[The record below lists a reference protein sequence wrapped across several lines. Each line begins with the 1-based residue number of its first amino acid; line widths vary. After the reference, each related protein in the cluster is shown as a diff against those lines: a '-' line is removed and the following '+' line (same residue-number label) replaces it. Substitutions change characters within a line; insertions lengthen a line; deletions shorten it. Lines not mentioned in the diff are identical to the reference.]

1 MWDFA
6 GEGVM
11 GQEFFPDITTVS
23 ESDSVSF
30 PGNRSEFA
38 YLVMIYGEYLG
49 RRYSIEDRPLI
60 IGRSPDSDIQM
71 TDDCVSRVHC
81 RVTPANN
88 GIIISDL
95 DSTNGT
101 YIDGVSVTAR
111 PLRDGD
117 RIKIGR
123 SIFKFL
129 TGDNIEH
136 AYHEEIYRLKTTDG
150 LTGAY
155 NKRYFEED
163 LERELFRFFRYK
175 RPLSLLMIDI
185 DLFKN
190 VNDEFGHLAGD
201 RVLTQLGQLISKDVR
216 REDTFCRY
224 GGEEFAILMPEMG
237 LQDAILLAE
246 RIRKLIADTK
256 FEFEGY
262 ELPVTISLGA
272 AEADMGMNSPE
283 DFVRLAD
290 QRLYAAKEKGR
301 NCVEPSF
308 IPTESNT

>member
-1 MWDFA
+1 
-6 GEGVM
+6 M
-11 GQEFFPDITTVS
+11 GREIFPDITTVS
-23 ESDSVSF
+23 DPDSVSF
-30 PGNRSEFA
+30 PENRAEFA

-49 RRYSIEDRPLI
+49 RRYPIEDRPLVV
-60 IGRSPDSDIQM
+60 GRSPDCDIQL
-71 TDDCVSRVHC
+71 TDDCVSRMHC
-81 RVTPANN
+81 RVTPAKN
-88 GIIISDL
+88 GVIISDL

-101 YIDGVSVTAR
+101 YIDGLSVTAR

-185 DLFKN
+185 DFFKK
-190 VNDEFGHLAGD
+190 VNDEYGHLAGD
-201 RVLTQLGQLISKDVR
+201 RVLTQLGQLVAKNVR

-224 GGEEFAILMPEMG
+224 GGEEFAILMPEMELHG
-237 LQDAILLAE
+237 SILLAE
-246 RIRKLIADTK
+246 RIRRLIDDTK

-262 ELPVTISLGA
+262 ELQVSISLGA
-272 AEADMGMNSPE
+272 AEADMEMNSPE

-290 QRLYAAKEKGR
+290 ERLYLAKENGR
-301 NCVEPSF
+301 NRVEPPF
-308 IPTESNT
+308 VPPKTNT

>member
-1 MWDFA
+1 
-6 GEGVM
+6 M
-11 GQEFFPDITTVS
+11 GRDFFPDITTVS
-23 ESDSVSF
+23 ETDSAAI
-30 PGNRSEFA
+30 PDNRSEFA

-60 IGRSPDSDIQM
+60 IGRSPDCDIQL

-81 RVTPANN
+81 RITPANN

-155 NKRYFEED
+155 NKRFFDED

-185 DLFKN
+185 DLFKK
-190 VNDEFGHLAGD
+190 VNDEYGHLAGD
-201 RVLTQLGQLISKDVR
+201 RVLTQLGQLIAQDVR

-224 GGEEFAILMPEMG
+224 GGEEFAILMPEMELRG
-237 LQDAILLAE
+237 AVLLAE
-246 RIRKLIADTK
+246 RIRKLIADTV

-272 AEADMGMNSPE
+272 AEADMGMNGPE
-283 DFVRLAD
+283 DFVRVAD
-290 QRLYAAKEKGR
+290 ERLYAAKERGR
-301 NCVEPSF
+301 NCVEPPF
-308 IPTESNT
+308 APTESNT

>member
-1 MWDFA
+1 VWDFA

-11 GQEFFPDITTVS
+11 GQDFFPDITTVS
-23 ESDSVSF
+23 EPDSVSF
-30 PGNRSEFA
+30 PGSRTEFA

-49 RRYSIEDRPLI
+49 RRYSIEERPLI
-60 IGRSPDSDIQM
+60 IGRSPDCDIQL

-81 RVTPANN
+81 RVTPANT

-101 YIDGVSVTAR
+101 YIDGDSVTAR
-111 PLRDGD
+111 SLRDGD

-185 DLFKN
+185 DLFKK
-190 VNDEFGHLAGD
+190 VNDEYGHLAGD
-201 RVLTQLGQLISKDVR
+201 RVLTLLGQIISKDVR

-262 ELPVTISLGA
+262 EIPVTISLGA
-272 AEADMGMNSPE
+272 AEADMGMNGPE
-283 DFVRLAD
+283 DFVRVAD
-290 QRLYAAKEKGR
+290 ERLYAAKEKGR
-301 NCVEPSF
+301 NCVEPLF
-308 IPTESNT
+308 VPTEPNT

>member
-1 MWDFA
+1 
-6 GEGVM
+6 M
-11 GQEFFPDITTVS
+11 GQEIVPDVTTVS
-23 ESDSVSF
+23 DSDSVSF
-30 PGNRSEFA
+30 PGNRTEFA

-49 RRYSIEDRPLI
+49 RRYSIEDRPLV
-60 IGRSPDSDIQM
+60 IGRSPDCDIQL

-88 GIIISDL
+88 GVIISDL

-101 YIDGVSVTAR
+101 YIDGLSVTAR

-185 DLFKN
+185 DFFKKI
-190 VNDEFGHLAGD
+190 NDEYGHLAGD
-201 RVLTQLGQLISKDVR
+201 RVLTQLGQLVSKNVR

-224 GGEEFAILMPEMG
+224 GGEEFAILMPEMEIHG
-237 LQDAILLAE
+237 AILLAE
-246 RIRKLIADTK
+246 RIRRLIDDTI

-262 ELPVTISLGA
+262 ELPVAISLGA
-272 AEADMGMNSPE
+272 AEADMEMNSPE

-290 QRLYAAKEKGR
+290 ERLYLAKENGR
-301 NCVEPSF
+301 NCVEPPFVPS
-308 IPTESNT
+308 ESDT